1 MKHISTLALYGLLL
15 ALASS
20 QVTNPFTNT
29 FRGGSTSNTFARQG
43 GSLPNFTSTFQQA
56 PVVQQ
61 AVIPQITTTQ
71 VTQVQ
76 TPAPA
81 PVPVVQAPPAH
92 THVQP
97 APVMPSVGPAFAHAH
112 GPQVAVAPQPVPGFP
127 HAHSGH
133 PYIAP
138 AVAPQRMTYQQ
149 IIEYLTN
156 TNGINLATM
165 LRNGSGNFL
174 TQCKAYCDTLPPSPV
189 CDSSNVLYRN
199 ECEAKCVHKTT
210 STTNLRYGMCCCSD
224 DDFDYDDSSNV
235 YYSNVD
241 TFNFCVSTC
250 IYNCLGQQTPI
261 EAEHDDLTPTFELS
275 FSTTG
280 CKSIN

>member
-1 MKHISTLALYGLLL
+1 MNKVSVVFVALTIFHSCLSYGTYRTSL
-15 ALASS
+15 
-20 QVTNPFTNT
+20 NPLTRNY
-29 FRGGSTSNTFARQG
+29 SVNRQ
-43 GSLPNFTSTFQQA
+43 
-56 PVVQQ
+56 PVVVQNTS
-61 AVIPQITTTQ
+61 AGLTNVLPQTGYVGVSPRQSTIQTTTTTTQ
-71 VTQVQ
+71 VA
-76 TPAPA
+76 APR
-81 PVPVVQAPPAH
+81 PVVSPGH

-112 GPQVAVAPQPVPGFP
+112 GPQVAVAPRPVPGFP

-156 TNGINLATM
+156 TNGINLSTM

-189 CDSSNVLYRN
+189 CDSNNILYRN
-199 ECEAKCVHKTT
+199 ECEAKCVHRTT

-224 DDFDYDDSSNV
+224 DDFDLEANGNA
-235 YYSNVD
+235 YYANQDGV
-241 TFNFCVSTC
+241 NFCLSTC
-250 IYNCLGQQTPI
+250 IYNCLGQESPI
-261 EAEHDDLTPTFELS
+261 EAEHSSDTTPLDIS
-275 FSTTG
+275 FSSTG
-280 CKSIN
+280 CKTMS

>member
-1 MKHISTLALYGLLL
+1 VVV
-15 ALASS
+15 
-20 QVTNPFTNT
+20 Q
-29 FRGGSTSNTFARQG
+29 STSAGLTNV
-43 GSLPNFTSTFQQA
+43 LPQTGYVGVNPSQSTIQTTT
-56 PVVQQ
+56 
-61 AVIPQITTTQ
+61 TTTQ
-71 VTQVQ
+71 VA
-76 TPAPA
+76 APR
-81 PVPVVQAPPAH
+81 PVPSPGH

-156 TNGINLATM
+156 TNGINLSTM

-189 CDSSNVLYRN
+189 CDSSNILYRN
-199 ECEAKCVHKTT
+199 ECEAKCVHRTT

-224 DDFDYDDSSNV
+224 DDFELETSGSV
-235 YYSNVD
+235 YYANQTGV
-241 TFNFCVSTC
+241 NFCLSTC
-250 IYNCLGQQTPI
+250 IYNCLGQESPI
-261 EAEHDDLTPTFELS
+261 ESEHSSDTTPLEIS
-275 FSTTG
+275 FSNTG
-280 CKSIN
+280 CKTIS